1 MSNTQAERDRLNQL
15 SNTIIG
21 AAIDVHRELGP
32 GMLESA
38 YKASLAFELTSRG
51 ISVEREKPL
60 PLVYKSHR
68 LDCGYRVDLIV
79 DNSVVVEVKA
89 IDRLA
94 RVHGAQLVSYL
105 KQLKLKLGLLI
116 NFNVSLLRDGI
127 ERKVNGFPE

>member
-1 MSNTQAERDRLNQL
+1 MSNTQAEKDRLNQL

-51 ISVEREKPL
+51 MSVEREKPV

-89 IDRLA
+89 IDPPRTRPRCATGFLPEATQVEA
-94 RVHGAQLVSYL
+94 RTAHQL
-105 KQLKLKLGLLI
+105 QC
-116 NFNVSLLRDGI
+116 
-127 ERKVNGFPE
+127 EPAP

>member
-51 ISVEREKPL
+51 MSVEREKPV
-60 PLVYKSHR
+60 PLVY
-68 LDCGYRVDLIV
+68 
-79 DNSVVVEVKA
+79 
-89 IDRLA
+89 
-94 RVHGAQLVSYL
+94 
-105 KQLKLKLGLLI
+105 
-116 NFNVSLLRDGI
+116 
-127 ERKVNGFPE
+127 